1 MHSTCR
7 IEDQV
12 VYGRKGGRCEVK
24 VIIEVVVEK
33 GRSCGRGSQC
43 GGRVTVVCS
52 CALCCG
58 LGFLIKHWKPL

>member
-52 CALCCG
+52 CAL
-58 LGFLIKHWKPL
+58 